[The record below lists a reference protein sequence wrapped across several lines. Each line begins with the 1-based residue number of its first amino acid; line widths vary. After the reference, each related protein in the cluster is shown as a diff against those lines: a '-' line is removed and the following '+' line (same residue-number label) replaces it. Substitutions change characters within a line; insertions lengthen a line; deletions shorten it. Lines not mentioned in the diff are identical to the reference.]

1 MKVPPEGVGER
12 LEAECLQ
19 RPKHVALV
27 DLAAALAPHLDAR
40 LGGYQGEE
48 LGAARLDRLDRVALD
63 PLGLCSARSADSGGT
78 RGGWWDERRD
88 GRRRRR
94 RTGPAWE
101 SCMTCRTCRA
111 LRGGS
116 ASFAVMLA
124 MAGRLGHC
132 AREPS
137 ADRHTSMYGGRFQ
150 RTTCA
155 GPAGG
160 RPRGGPPSRSRLRAT
175 DRRCRPTGPAAAG
188 ETAADA
194 ASHVVAISGGAARAR
209 CKPYQRGAKGQ
220 A

>member
-1 MKVPPEGVGER
+1 MLMKVPPEGVGER

-48 LGAARLDRLDRVALD
+48 FGAARLDRLDRVALD

-78 RGGWWDERRD
+78 RGGRWVGGWWDERRD

-94 RTGPAWE
+94 RTAPAWE

-116 ASFAVMLA
+116 ASFAVIIFA
-124 MAGRLGHC
+124 CDGEASDTVRASRPVCHTGRQTRNTNRAASTASG
-132 AREPS
+132 RE
-137 ADRHTSMYGGRFQ
+137 A
-150 RTTCA
+150 
-155 GPAGG
+155 AGG
-160 RPRGGPPSRSRLRAT
+160 PLRPVRRLRPHVHSYA
-175 DRRCRPTGPAAAG
+175 RGERLRPHIH
-188 ETAADA
+188 
-194 ASHVVAISGGAARAR
+194 SHAR
-209 CKPYQRGAKGQ
+209 G
-220 A
+220 

>member
-1 MKVPPEGVGER
+1 MLRRACGGPRPLGRLHARRARRRLGLIASPAHRVVLMKVPPEGVGER

-48 LGAARLDRLDRVALD
+48 FGAARLDRLDRVALD

-78 RGGWWDERRD
+78 RGGRWVGGWWDERRD

-94 RTGPAWE
+94 HTAPAWE

-124 MAGRLGHC
+124 SG
-132 AREPS
+132 PP
-137 ADRHTSMYGGRFQ
+137 RHT
-150 RTTCA
+150 
-155 GPAGG
+155 
-160 RPRGGPPSRSRLRAT
+160 
-175 DRRCRPTGPAAAG
+175 
-188 ETAADA
+188 
-194 ASHVVAISGGAARAR
+194 VARAVAVR
-209 CKPYQRGAKGQ
+209 QGGKRGTR
-220 A
+220 